1 MFAHP
6 FFFVPV
12 LSAHLGQT
20 AHAVYSGGAQAK
32 TMTTDTNNHARALGV
47 DAPRSSAG
55 PNHVGI
61 IMDGNGRWAQ
71 ARGLPRLAGHQAGV
85 DNIKRILECSVE
97 HGIKVLTIYAFST
110 ENWHRPLEE
119 VMGLMRLLSIT
130 IKRQLNELH
139 KNGVQIRHSGRMSG
153 IDPEL
158 QKQIRH
164 ALEVT
169 QHNERIILNVAF
181 NYGGR
186 AEILDAVRALI
197 ADGTAPDKITEELFG
212 RYLYTADLP
221 DPDLIIRTGGEWRL
235 SNFLIWQAAYAEYY
249 ATPTYWPDFDE
260 RELDRALAEYNLRQR
275 RFGRVLQS
283 SAT

>member
-1 MFAHP
+1 
-6 FFFVPV
+6 
-12 LSAHLGQT
+12 
-20 AHAVYSGGAQAK
+20 
-32 TMTTDTNNHARALGV
+32 MTTDQNNHARALGM
-47 DAPRSSAG
+47 DAPRSSEG
-55 PNHVGI
+55 PYHVGI

-85 DNIKRILECSVE
+85 DNIKRILESSVE

-169 QHNERIILNVAF
+169 QHNDRITLNVAF

-186 AEILDAVRALI
+186 AEIMDAVRALI
-197 ADGTAPDKITEELFG
+197 ADGVTSDELTEEMFS

-249 ATPTYWPDFDE
+249 TTPTYWPDFDE
-260 RELDRALAEYNLRQR
+260 RELEKALTEYHLRQR

-283 SAT
+283 PT